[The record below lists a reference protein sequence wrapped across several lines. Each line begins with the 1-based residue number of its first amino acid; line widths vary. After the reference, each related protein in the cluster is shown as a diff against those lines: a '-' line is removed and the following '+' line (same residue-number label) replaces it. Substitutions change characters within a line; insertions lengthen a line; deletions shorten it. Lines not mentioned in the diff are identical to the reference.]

1 MGNLRALAGNE
12 PFRVKKEMKTSIG
25 SGSGKNRSEI
35 RRAQEPAEVGYEYP
49 GERAISRNRVS

>member
-1 MGNLRALAGNE
+1 MS
-12 PFRVKKEMKTSIG
+12 PFGQIKEMKTSIG

-35 RRAQEPAEVGYEYP
+35 HRAQEPAEVGYEYP